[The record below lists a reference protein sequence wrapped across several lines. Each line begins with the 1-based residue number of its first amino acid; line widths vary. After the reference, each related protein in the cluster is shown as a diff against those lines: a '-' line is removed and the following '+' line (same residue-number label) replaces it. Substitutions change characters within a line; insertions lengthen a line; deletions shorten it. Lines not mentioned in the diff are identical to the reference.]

1 MTALDHRSTPQ
12 VVGRPA
18 HDTPLLRQVRAE
30 WAPLLAEI
38 GAGALQRELDGELP
52 VDAVRRLK
60 ETGFGAVRVP
70 VEHGGRGATLVEL
83 TQLWIELAAVDANLP
98 QALRGHFALVEDR
111 LWQHARGS
119 DQRVWLDRFAAGEIA
134 GNAWSEV
141 GGTAID
147 TQRTRLDRLPDGSF
161 RLDGTKYYTTGS
173 IFAEWA
179 DVYVRVLNRDA
190 PDEADDE
197 FAIAIVDTRGAG
209 VTVVDDWNG
218 FGQRGTGS
226 GTTTFENVRVPAA
239 HVLPFAERFPYQ
251 TGLYQLNLLATL
263 VGIGRAALADVV
275 EQVRGRTRNYS
286 HANAPRVRDD
296 AQVLARIGDIA
307 AAVYAA
313 EAATIRAAASLQLV
327 ADRPTAHP
335 EHVAA
340 GVEVSEIETAVRAGR
355 RHRPGPAGHERP
367 VRRARRL
374 GHRAAAGP
382 GPPLAQRPDGL
393 VPQPPHPEVAGR
405 RRARGQRDAAAVRLG
420 DRWHPSSPGVAR
432 RSPRRHGRKLTG
444 YAPAPRGGDRWGPA
458 DMAGPTCHPLAI
470 SARCVV
476 GITDGRCYSLST
488 RSIEIKDMR

>member
-226 GTTTFENVRVPAA
+226 VTTTFENVRVPAA

-296 AQVLARIGDIA
+296 AQVLARVGDIA
-307 AAVYAA
+307 EAVYAA
-313 EAATIRAAASLQLV
+313 EATTIRAAASLQLV

-335 EHVAA
+335 EHIAA
-340 GVEVSEIETAVRAGR
+340 GVEVSEIETASAQVVVTDLVLRVTSDLFDALGASATARPLGLDRHWRNARTVSSHNPRILKSRVVGAHAVNGTPPPYAWAIGGTR
-355 RHRPGPAGHERP
+355 RRQEW
-367 VRRARRL
+367 
-374 GHRAAAGP
+374 
-382 GPPLAQRPDGL
+382 PDG
-393 VPQPPHPEVAGR
+393 
-405 RRARGQRDAAAVRLG
+405 
-420 DRWHPSSPGVAR
+420 
-432 RSPRRHGRKLTG
+432 RHDLTG
-444 YAPAPRGGDRWGPA
+444 A
-458 DMAGPTCHPLAI
+458 
-470 SARCVV
+470 S
-476 GITDGRCYSLST
+476 
-488 RSIEIKDMR
+488 

>member
-161 RLDGTKYYTTGS
+161 RLDGTKYYTTVS

-296 AQVLARIGDIA
+296 AQVLARVGDIA

-313 EAATIRAAASLQLV
+313 EATTIRAAASLQQV

-340 GVEVSEIETAVRAGR
+340 GVEVSEIETASAQVVVTDLVLRVTSDLFDALGASATARPLGLDRHWRNARTVSSHNPRILKSRVVGAHAVNGTPPPYAWAIGGTR
-355 RHRPGPAGHERP
+355 RRQEWPDG
-367 VRRARRL
+367 
-374 GHRAAAGP
+374 
-382 GPPLAQRPDGL
+382 RPD
-393 VPQPPHPEVAGR
+393 V
-405 RRARGQRDAAAVRLG
+405 
-420 DRWHPSSPGVAR
+420 
-432 RSPRRHGRKLTG
+432 TG
-444 YAPAPRGGDRWGPA
+444 A
-458 DMAGPTCHPLAI
+458 
-470 SARCVV
+470 S
-476 GITDGRCYSLST
+476 
-488 RSIEIKDMR
+488 

>member
-60 ETGFGAVRVP
+60 EAGFGAVRVP

-313 EAATIRAAASLQLV
+313 EATTIRAAASLQLV

-335 EHVAA
+335 EHIAA
-340 GVEVSEIETAVRAGR
+340 GVEVSEIETASAQVIVTDLVLRVTSDLFDALGASATARPLGLDRHWRNARTVSSHNPRILKSRVVGAHAVNGTPPPYAWAIGGTR
-355 RHRPGPAGHERP
+355 RRQEW
-367 VRRARRL
+367 
-374 GHRAAAGP
+374 
-382 GPPLAQRPDGL
+382 PDG
-393 VPQPPHPEVAGR
+393 
-405 RRARGQRDAAAVRLG
+405 
-420 DRWHPSSPGVAR
+420 
-432 RSPRRHGRKLTG
+432 RHDLTG
-444 YAPAPRGGDRWGPA
+444 A
-458 DMAGPTCHPLAI
+458 
-470 SARCVV
+470 S
-476 GITDGRCYSLST
+476 
-488 RSIEIKDMR
+488 